1 MTVNCHR
8 LGLRA
13 RERSPVAWLQQI
25 APGFQT
31 GHEVPV
37 GRGAQSYD
45 GRSGRLALDRDRRLE
60 RPNTRVTR
68 SLHRTCRAV
77 QHDAANA
84 RVRMALRAAGG
95 PQREAKRGEED
106 RSARDEPDR
115 SHALILARV
124 GASDCPEGQRR
135 GGRVLCEALGNV
147 HLKGA
152 AGVRQTG
159 LEITD
164 DRAEKARGEKPW
176 PERTGRILTD
186 GRQLSQGGSG
196 RRGHTAKLPADLLA
210 HSLRLVGGGQPSR
223 LGGIRGPE
231 PGDGITGA
239 AVPRS
244 VRLEQSQ
251 DPLRCS
257 PPPTPRRFAGQLRSG
272 SAENP
277 HADSPV

>member
-124 GASDCPEGQRR
+124 GASDCSEGQRR
-135 GGRVLCEALGNV
+135 GDGCYARRSVTCTLRARPGSARLAWRSRMIVPRRPEARSPGPSGPDAFSPTGGSCRRAALA
-147 HLKGA
+147 A
-152 AGVRQTG
+152 AGIRPSCQ
-159 LEITD
+159 
-164 DRAEKARGEKPW
+164 
-176 PERTGRILTD
+176 RISSL
-186 GRQLSQGGSG
+186 
-196 RRGHTAKLPADLLA
+196 AD
-210 HSLRLVGGGQPSR
+210 LRLVGGGQPSR

-244 VRLEQSQ
+244 FRLEQSQ
-251 DPLRCS
+251 HPLRCS